1 MCVHIYT
8 THAYGSTTKITNRA
22 WHIVEILGKTDKI
35 KQANQKLKT
44 KQKPLTYMFTADPWY
59 HLKTSPQAIS
69 VYWHSRIIRMAQ
81 CNTDLTAGAWT
92 TEQRISKALGNQ
104 LEKVRLPHFLQIPD
118 CFYTYSQSSC
128 YQPFILLCRSDR
140 RKDRTKTPTW
150 SITVFVMM
158 TGDL

>member
-1 MCVHIYT
+1 MMCVHIYT

-92 TEQRISKALGNQ
+92 TEQRISKALGNHQ
-104 LEKVRLPHFLQIPD
+104 KKSGYPTFCRSLIV
-118 CFYTYSQSSC
+118 
-128 YQPFILLCRSDR
+128 FILIASLHATSPSFYCAEVIGE
-140 RKDRTKTPTW
+140 KTEQKHQPG
-150 SITVFVMM
+150 V
-158 TGDL
+158 LPYLL